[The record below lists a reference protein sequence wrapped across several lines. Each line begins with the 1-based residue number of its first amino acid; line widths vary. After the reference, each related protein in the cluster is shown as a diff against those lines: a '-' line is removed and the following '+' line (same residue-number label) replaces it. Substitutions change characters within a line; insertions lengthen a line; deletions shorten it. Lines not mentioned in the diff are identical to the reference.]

1 MRTRGFSGLWN
12 YHVRPRNNGD
22 VSKPTVCMNLN
33 GVAVEMGSNK
43 AWGMG
48 LSVWNECSVHSWT
61 GATRGGGCG
70 CAGVGEGAIC
80 TLPSVPHHLKPFP
93 NLTAAVPPPL
103 PMLKP
108 REIRKKQKR
117 GTKEG
122 GRLSREQEDIFNHR
136 EGS

>member
-1 MRTRGFSGLWN
+1 
-12 YHVRPRNNGD
+12 
-22 VSKPTVCMNLN
+22 
-33 GVAVEMGSNK
+33 
-43 AWGMG
+43 MG
-48 LSVWNECSVHSWT
+48 LSVWNKCSVHSWT

-108 REIRKKQKR
+108 KEIRKKNKNEEQRKVGGLAENKR
-117 GTKEG
+117 IYLTIERAADSVYAFP
-122 GRLSREQEDIFNHR
+122 RLRRLGSRAKCNHLQCT
-136 EGS
+136 SNLPAV